1 MKQIPITDRLDSPYA
16 IVIRAVR
23 GPADLAV
30 VINHDLEGLS
40 LSIWN
45 GKSREIRNIP
55 FGQVTYA
62 TTITP
67 DGRYILDLD
76 DPTGSELGHLHA
88 TPVAGGV
95 GRDLTPGH
103 GSYTVRGID

>member
-1 MKQIPITDRLDSPYA
+1 MEQIPVPPRLDSPYA

-30 VINHDLEGLS
+30 VIDHDLEGLS

-45 GKSREIRNIP
+45 GKSGDVKRIP
-55 FGQVTYA
+55 FDQVTYA
-62 TTITP
+62 TTVTP
-67 DGRYILDLD
+67 DGKHILDLD
-76 DPTGSELGHLHA
+76 DPTGSELGHMHA
-88 TPVAGGV
+88 TPVAGGI

-103 GSYTVRGID
+103 GS